1 LQRPSS
7 LNFLNYICITKK
19 TNMSKFLKISASTT
33 GVVLVGLENID
44 LVVATAT
51 TVVLSY
57 SAGSTSTDVVTIT
70 HTSDST
76 FATRDAIYAA
86 IELANSSASNPA
98 VFITPQLPTGITVST
113 VAVA

>member
-1 LQRPSS
+1 
-7 LNFLNYICITKK
+7 
-19 TNMSKFLKISASTT
+19 MSKFLKISASTT
-33 GVVLVGLENID
+33 GLVLVGLDNID
-44 LVVATAT
+44 LVTATAT
-51 TVVLSY
+51 TVVLNY

-86 IELANSSASNPA
+86 IELANSPASNPS
-98 VFITPQLPTGITVST
+98 VSIVPQLPSGITVST

>member
-1 LQRPSS
+1 
-7 LNFLNYICITKK
+7 
-19 TNMSKFLKISASTT
+19 MSKFLKIAASTT
-33 GVVLVGLENID
+33 GSVLVGLDNID

-51 TVVLSY
+51 TVVINY

-76 FATRDAIYAA
+76 FATRDAFYAA
-86 IELANSSASNPA
+86 IELANLPASNPS
-98 VFITPQLPTGITVST
+98 VFITPVLPSGITVST